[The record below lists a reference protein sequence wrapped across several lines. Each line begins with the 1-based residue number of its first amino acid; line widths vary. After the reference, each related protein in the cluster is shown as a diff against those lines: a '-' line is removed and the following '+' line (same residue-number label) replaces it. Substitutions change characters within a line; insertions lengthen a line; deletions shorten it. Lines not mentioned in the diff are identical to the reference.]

1 MVAAIG
7 WDAMRRLAFYR
18 GRLAEMPPI
27 DDVRAAV
34 AQDEKALR

>member
-1 MVAAIG
+1 MVSAIG
-7 WDAMRRLAFYR
+7 WNAMRRVAFYR
-18 GRLAEMPPI
+18 GRLAEMPAI